1 MLSSIATATVGRR
14 TESQMD
20 NYRPS
25 RFDRM
30 LESVD
35 AIIRD
40 GFTFVT
46 GDETPPFEELI
57 REWERTPRRA
67 ELGCDD

>member
-1 MLSSIATATVGRR
+1 
-14 TESQMD
+14 MD